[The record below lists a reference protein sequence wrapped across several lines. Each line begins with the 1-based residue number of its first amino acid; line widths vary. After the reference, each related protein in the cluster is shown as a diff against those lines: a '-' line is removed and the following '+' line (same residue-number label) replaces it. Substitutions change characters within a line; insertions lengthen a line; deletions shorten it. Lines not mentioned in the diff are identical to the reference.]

1 MNEHR
6 YTPVEISYQKKRAR
20 AIYKHCQMFYGATI
34 HGSPHI
40 RPPAICVSIKLP
52 ADVQQNK
59 KTAPRPPVTPAD
71 RKLL

>member
-1 MNEHR
+1 
-6 YTPVEISYQKKRAR
+6 
-20 AIYKHCQMFYGATI
+20 MFYGVTI

-40 RPPAICVSIKLP
+40 RPPAIRVSIKLP